1 MRADLRRA
9 RDQKSTSSHGAGAT
23 FWIGFALC
31 AVLAAAGCKGANFA
45 KPDGGGG
52 RDGNA
57 SDVAQPNTC
66 PPEIPSQSKGKA
78 QSCSCDRECQTG
90 FCVDGICCNEA
101 CTETCKACDL
111 PSSLG
116 VCAPVPS
123 GVKPSVA
130 LQCVASSPATCGLDG
145 TCDGNGGC
153 RKFEK
158 ETPCK
163 AGTCDG
169 DGVTGILTCDG
180 NGNCSDPISKIC
192 EPWTCDPTTSDC
204 THDCATDAQCSPG
217 HQCVSGR
224 CGKSPNGAFC
234 DTADQCDSGFCAD
247 GVCCSLACSSSCMSC
262 NQTGSVGH
270 CAPIPAGQHDPACGG
285 GDPTTCGNTGVC
297 DGFGS
302 CTLYPKDTVCGP
314 SSCSGLS
321 ENTPR
326 TCDGQGTCGD
336 SHPLDCSPFLCTN
349 TACATVCK
357 LDSDCAPGNQ
367 CVLKT
372 VNGVTTGSCGPK
384 QNGQSCASPSECLSS
399 QCVDG
404 VCCENSCAGACQSC
418 NLPSSPGRC
427 LNVAN
432 NAPDQHNICQDLGA
446 TSCVTNGLCDGN
458 GACQNYPAATQCSQE
473 TCVAG
478 LHTPASQCD
487 GSGKCVPSDPIS
499 CDPYVCN
506 GPTCFKSCTSS
517 SIQCIS
523 GKFCTNASCGPKP
536 NGAECSLGTECLSTF
551 CAQGACCDSACLG
564 ACMNCNLK
572 AAPGHCTA
580 VADKSQDPQNICTAK
595 SSDTCGTTGTCLG
608 GKCADYDKGTNCK
621 AASCATTSSVT
632 SASTCDGNGS
642 CVQGGVYTCVNQT
655 CVSGSCQGQCGPG
668 QVQCSSNNGV
678 QTCTTTGSWGAAV
691 SCSSQACVG
700 GACTGKC
707 APGDKQCSGNGVQT
721 CGGDGQWPTSVS
733 PCSNQTCSGGQCKGI
748 CAPGT
753 QCSSDNKG
761 VLTCGSDG
769 TWPTTASSC
778 PNNACAKGAC
788 SDCIPASTKCSSGST
803 GVLKCTDSG
812 TWPTTPS
819 SCTNNACVAGGC
831 TDCLPNATKCSAS
844 SLQTCTSAGAW
855 PVAVACPNGNICA
868 NATQCATDCSISHQC
883 AAGSFCDG
891 STCHAG
897 ATCAASP
904 GCASGFYCDGTA
916 SCKATLAK
924 GIACTGNLQCS
935 TGLFCADSVCCDSA
949 CTGACMACKLSGT
962 VGTCTPVTSGTDNQC
977 PVICSGS
984 SITSG
989 LCGTASGAIG
999 KCASATACPN
1009 GNICSSGTACASDCS
1024 GSGSCA
1030 ANYYCDG
1037 AACQSGSS
1045 CTSAPGCK
1053 TGFYCDTGSGTC
1065 KSEGGLGTG
1074 CSGNAQCT
1082 SGFCVDGVCCNNQCG
1097 GACMACNLSGSPGT
1111 CSPVT
1116 SGADSQCPASCS
1128 GSSITNG
1135 QCGAPSG
1142 GIGKC
1147 ASATAC
1153 PNGNICSSG
1162 TACASDCSGSG
1173 NCAANYY
1180 CDGAACQSGSSCT
1193 STPGCK
1199 TGFYCDTGS
1208 GTCKSEG
1215 GLGTSCVGGAQCAS
1229 GYCVSNICCN
1239 TACPGTGPCDTN
1251 QCGAGGTGCQQ
1262 YTDGTHQCGSGIP
1275 SCSPDHSGI
1284 LSGSATC
1291 GSSGCVAATPASCS
1305 PYLCVTSTV
1314 QCSSSCTID
1323 TDCASDCHCDT
1334 SLCVANH

>member
-536 NGAECSLGTECLSTF
+536 NGAECSVGTECLSTF

-668 QVQCSSNNGV
+668 QVQCSGNGV
-678 QTCTTTGSWGAAV
+678 QTCTTTGSWGTAV

-721 CGGDGQWPTSVS
+721 CGGDGQWPNPVA
-733 PCSNQTCSGGQCKGI
+733 
-748 CAPGT
+748 CAPGYICTSKSGAAACTTSCT
-753 QCSSDNKG
+753 QAADCDTGAGYACSS
-761 VLTCGSDG
+761 
-769 TWPTTASSC
+769 
-778 PNNACAKGAC
+778 
-788 SDCIPASTKCSSGST
+788 T
-803 GVLKCTDSG
+803 G
-812 TWPTTPS
+812 
-819 SCTNNACVAGGC
+819 
-831 TDCLPNATKCSAS
+831 
-844 SLQTCTSAGAW
+844 
-855 PVAVACPNGNICA
+855 
-868 NATQCATDCSISHQC
+868 
-883 AAGSFCDG
+883 
-891 STCHAG
+891 
-897 ATCAASP
+897 
-904 GCASGFYCDGTA
+904 
-916 SCKATLAK
+916 SCKKAP
-924 GIACTGNLQCS
+924 GQ
-935 TGLFCADSVCCDSA
+935 
-949 CTGACMACKLSGT
+949 
-962 VGTCTPVTSGTDNQC
+962 
-977 PVICSGS
+977 
-984 SITSG
+984 
-989 LCGTASGAIG
+989 
-999 KCASATACPN
+999 
-1009 GNICSSGTACASDCS
+1009 
-1024 GSGSCA
+1024 SCA
-1030 ANYYCDG
+1030 ATGDCGSGYVCN
-1037 AACQSGSS
+1037 QSGPS
-1045 CTSAPGCK
+1045 
-1053 TGFYCDTGSGTC
+1053 
-1065 KSEGGLGTG
+1065 
-1074 CSGNAQCT
+1074 
-1082 SGFCVDGVCCNNQCG
+1082 GVCCNKTTTE
-1097 GACMACNLSGSPGT
+1097 CNDGLSCT
-1111 CSPVT
+1111 T
-1116 SGADSQCPASCS
+1116 D
-1128 GSSITNG
+1128 
-1135 QCGAPSG
+1135 
-1142 GIGKC
+1142 
-1147 ASATAC
+1147 
-1153 PNGNICSSG
+1153 
-1162 TACASDCSGSG
+1162 
-1173 NCAANYY
+1173 
-1180 CDGAACQSGSSCT
+1180 SCT
-1193 STPGCK
+1193 STPGTC
-1199 TGFYCDTGS
+1199 TNTPTNGYCAIGGACYANGATNPTNQCQQCAVATSQTSWSSKANGVACDDGNACTPTDTCQSGTCTGS
-1208 GTCKSEG
+1208 GTVTCAA
-1215 GLGTSCVGGAQCAS
+1215 LDQCHTAGTCDPATGC
-1229 GYCVSNICCN
+1229 SNPAKGN
-1239 TACPGTGPCDTN
+1239 
-1251 QCGAGGTGCQQ
+1251 GTGCNDNNPCTQTDTCQ
-1262 YTDGTHQCGSGIP
+1262 AGVCTGSNPVTCTADQCHPAGTCDPTTGTCPAKADGTGCNDSNVCTQMDTCQAGVCTGSNPLDCGGAECDP
-1275 SCSPDHSGI
+1275 VN
-1284 LSGSATC
+1284 
-1291 GSSGCVAATPASCS
+1291 GCQS
-1305 PYLCVTSTV
+1305 
-1314 QCSSSCTID
+1314 
-1323 TDCASDCHCDT
+1323 
-1334 SLCVANH
+1334 